1 MYYIYFKVNMDY
13 KKLYNQL
20 ILNAK
25 SENRSRSNSIYYEQH
40 HIIPKCLGGSNEPEN
55 LVLLT
60 AREHFICHWI
70 LARIHSSNNKII
82 HAFNAMCN
90 LRNDRQVRY
99 IPSSRVYK
107 ECREY
112 ISRLGISDET
122 KNKISNS
129 LKGHKR
135 TISSIE
141 KGIQTRLTKY
151 PKKEKEVKRRV
162 KKVLTDEH
170 KAAISNGV
178 KESYKTRDGYWL
190 GKDSPFKGHTMSAES
205 KELISKSRKGK
216 AAWNK
221 GISMSDETKQ
231 KLSIAK
237 KGRTSNRKGVI
248 LSEET
253 KRKMSEARRKRID
266 LMKEN

>member
-1 MYYIYFKVNMDY
+1 MDY

-20 ILNAK
+20 ILKAK
-25 SENRSRSNSIYYEQH
+25 SENRSRSKLVYYEQH
-40 HIIPKCLGGSNEPEN
+40 HIIPKCLGGNNDHTN

-90 LRNDRQVRY
+90 LRNDRQDRY
-99 IPSSRVYK
+99 VPSSRVYK

-112 ISRLGISDET
+112 INRLGISAET

-135 TISSIE
+135 TIESIE
-141 KGIQTRLTKY
+141 KGIQTRLVKY
-151 PKKEKEVKRRV
+151 PKKEKEVKQKV

-170 KAAISNGV
+170 RSSISTGL
-178 KESYKTRDGYWL
+178 KETYKTRDGYWK
-190 GKDSPFKGHTMSAES
+190 GKESPFKGHVMSDES
-205 KELISKSRKGK
+205 KQKISNSKKGK
-216 AAWNK
+216 TAHNK
-221 GISMSDETKQ
+221 GISMSEETKR
-231 KLSIAK
+231 KMSIAK
-237 KGRTSNRKGVI
+237 QGRTSNRKGKT

-253 KRKMSEARRKRID
+253 KRKMSDARK
-266 LMKEN
+266 KELI